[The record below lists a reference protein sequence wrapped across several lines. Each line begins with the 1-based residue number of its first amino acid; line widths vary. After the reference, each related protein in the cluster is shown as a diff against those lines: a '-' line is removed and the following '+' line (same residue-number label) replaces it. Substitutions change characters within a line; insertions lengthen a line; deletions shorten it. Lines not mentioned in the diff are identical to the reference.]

1 MECPFCAETIK
12 NEAIVCKHCARDLRV
27 VRPLLLEVTE
37 LVADIEKLT
46 YDLHRINTAIER
58 RRQPLR
64 YVSRQTFAYVLIPS
78 LLLVAAHVLV
88 TIALDISPFPL
99 RLASVAIP
107 LLFGVSSYP
116 LGRIRLGGAL
126 LLAVSTASVS
136 VSSMLLVTGINDS
149 VPIFPESWVEWRE
162 VLEYGASIFLAFLS
176 GNRLGIFIFRVFPRV
191 LVDRGKP
198 NSIAFR
204 IARLLGPHLGEEQL
218 RRRARL
224 IQDLLQTAGP
234 LAGVAATAIGSLYA
248 GLKGILS

>member
-12 NEAIVCKHCARDLRV
+12 NEAIVCKHCHRDLRV

-37 LVADIEKLT
+37 LVGEVDKLT
-46 YDLHRINTAIER
+46 HDLYRVNAAIER
-58 RRQPLR
+58 RRRPIR
-64 YVSRQTFAYVLIPS
+64 YASKQACVYVLVPT
-78 LLLVAAHVLV
+78 LLLVAAHILV
-88 TIALDISPFPL
+88 TIILDVSPFPL

-107 LLFGVSSYP
+107 LLFGVGSYP

-126 LLAVSTASVS
+126 VLAVLLASVS
-136 VSSMLLVTGINDS
+136 VNSMLAVTGINDS

-176 GNRLGIFIFRVFPRV
+176 GNRLGIFVFQVFPRV
-191 LVDRGKP
+191 LADRGKP
-198 NSIAFR
+198 NAIAFR
-204 IARLLGPHLGEEQL
+204 IARVLGPHLGEEQL

-248 GLKGILS
+248 GLKGILG